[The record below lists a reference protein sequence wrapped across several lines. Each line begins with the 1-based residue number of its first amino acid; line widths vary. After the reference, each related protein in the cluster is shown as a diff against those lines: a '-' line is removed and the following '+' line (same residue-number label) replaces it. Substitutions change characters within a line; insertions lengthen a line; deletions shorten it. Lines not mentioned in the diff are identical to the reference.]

1 MRSKIVRR
9 WIKAWAGAALIG
21 ITNGIAREKTYGGGL
36 SEQTAHQ
43 VSVATAIAA
52 FALYFRVLDERWPIE
67 DDQQARTIGGCWLAM
82 TVAFEFEFEFGFGR
96 AVAKE
101 SWEDLLADYDVARG
115 RLWPMVLA
123 WIGVGP
129 VVTRR
134 LRIG

>member
-67 DDQQARTIGGCWLAM
+67 DDQQARTIGGGLLAINM
-82 TVAFEFEFEFGFGR
+82 AFEFAVEFGFGL
-96 AVAKE
+96 AVAQE
-101 SWEDLLADYDVARG
+101 SWGELLSD
-115 RLWPMVLA
+115 
-123 WIGVGP
+123 
-129 VVTRR
+129 
-134 LRIG
+134 